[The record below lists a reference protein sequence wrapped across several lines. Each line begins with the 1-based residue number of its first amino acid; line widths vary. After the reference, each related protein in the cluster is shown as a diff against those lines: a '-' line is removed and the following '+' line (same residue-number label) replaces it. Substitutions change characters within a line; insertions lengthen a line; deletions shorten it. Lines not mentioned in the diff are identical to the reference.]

1 MMNLGVLLFIVM
13 AVGSLVVFGL
23 AIVLVLMMIR
33 RSRPGRAAVPAHV
46 DALPGSV
53 GSAVVTVVPRSPGL
67 RTKEGDLRRV
77 SVVIDVDGPRGSG
90 QITDQPVK
98 PEYLPWALRRRL
110 FSLSPFRYGDLQL
123 NLEGED
129 VRTVPRNRRVPAA
142 SASPS
147 TRRCPCPSSIRV
159 TTAHGRCGGSRGS
172 SAAPAEQR
180 RRPSHVGACDHSS
193 ATRLTRRSRR

>member
-1 MMNLGVLLFIVM
+1 MNLGIILFIVM

-23 AIVLVLMMIR
+23 AIALVLMLIR

-67 RTKEGDLRRV
+67 RTEEGDLRRV
-77 SVVIDVDGPRGSG
+77 SVVIDVDGPRGRG

-98 PEYLPWALRRRL
+98 PEYLPWALRRRM

-129 VRTVPRNRRVPAA
+129 VRNRAA
-142 SASPS
+142 DQARAGGFRFPIDPPLPVSVVHPGGDGARPVW
-147 TRRCPCPSSIRV
+147 RIE
-159 TTAHGRCGGSRGS
+159 GR
-172 SAAPAEQR
+172 
-180 RRPSHVGACDHSS
+180 
-193 ATRLTRRSRR
+193 